1 VTPPTQSAW
10 LSAPVPESQT
20 KMSAAYGAIRLAI
33 EEGTLAPGQRLRMS
47 QLEGDLGMSP
57 TPIREALRL
66 LQADGLLEHQPH
78 RGMIVAEYTAER
90 AEEIY
95 RIRVALE
102 PVATGLAAE
111 RATDAELA
119 HLAALHEQLAEAV
132 ASDSGAT
139 AVSLNAEWHRAIYAA
154 CGSRYLQEFI
164 TRLWTALPVR
174 AVWLSTRAQRSV
186 DEHRAVMD
194 ALMDRDGKLAGECMA
209 RHLTRGSVMTADRLR
224 KRD

>member
-1 VTPPTQSAW
+1 MSPATQSVW
-10 LSAPVPESQT
+10 LSAPVPASQT
-20 KMSAAYGAIRLAI
+20 KMSAAYGAIRRAI
-33 EEGTLAPGQRLRMS
+33 EDGALAPGQRLRMS

-78 RGMIVAEYTAER
+78 RGMIVAEYTAEK

-102 PVATGLAAE
+102 PLATGLTAE
-111 RATDAELA
+111 RATDAELGN
-119 HLAALHEQLAEAV
+119 LAALHAQLARAV
-132 ASDSGAT
+132 ASGSDVT
-139 AVSLNAEWHRAIYAA
+139 AVALNAEWHRAIYAA

-164 TRLWTALPVR
+164 SRLWTALPVS

-186 DEHRAVMD
+186 EEHGAVMD
-194 ALMDRDGKLAGECMA
+194 ALMARDGKVAGELMGG
-209 RHLTRGSVMTADRLR
+209 HLTRGSVMTADRLR

>member
-1 VTPPTQSAW
+1 
-10 LSAPVPESQT
+10 
-20 KMSAAYGAIRLAI
+20 
-33 EEGTLAPGQRLRMS
+33 
-47 QLEGDLGMSP
+47 
-57 TPIREALRL
+57 
-66 LQADGLLEHQPH
+66 
-78 RGMIVAEYTAER
+78 
-90 AEEIY
+90 
-95 RIRVALE
+95 
-102 PVATGLAAE
+102 
-111 RATDAELA
+111 
-119 HLAALHEQLAEAV
+119 V